1 MLISDALLGKR
12 NRPLEMRWFMKKY
25 IRPLAK
31 KLGIPRI
38 HWHALRHLNNSM
50 MLDESVDVKIRMDRL
65 GHVDERT
72 NMIYTHG
79 GDEAQRAASK
89 VLWQRFQN
97 ATQKQ
102 TENKPVSLK
111 VAGKVAEGNREE
123 VSHELSY

>member
-111 VAGKVAEGNREE
+111 VAGKVAERR
-123 VSHELSY
+123 SAMS